1 MRKIININK
10 VIKPFDRKINISGD
24 KSISIRFVILASM
37 AKGKSIAKNL
47 LRSED
52 VLNTIKC
59 IKNLGIKFDYM
70 FTSALIRAQLTGS
83 IILENL
89 DQTEIN
95 IIKNKALNERFY
107 GDLQGLNKDECR
119 KKWGDEKVQIWRR
132 SYDKGPPGG
141 ETLKE
146 TGERVLPYYLE
157 EILPLIFKNNNIII
171 AAHGNSL
178 RSLIKY
184 LDDIS
189 DEDIVK
195 LEIPTG
201 APIHYVFDQS
211 GKVISKQNL
220 IE

>member
-1 MRKIININK
+1 MKTKNLVIVRHGQSEWNEKNLFTGWENPGLTKKGTDEAMHSGELIKELNIE
-10 VIKPFDRKINISGD
+10 FDR
-24 KSISIRFVILASM
+24 
-37 AKGKSIAKNL
+37 
-47 LRSED
+47 
-52 VLNTIKC
+52 
-59 IKNLGIKFDYM
+59 M

-83 IILENL
+83 IILEKIGQS
-89 DQTEIN
+89 DIS
-95 IIKNKALNERFY
+95 IIKDEALNERFY

-119 KKWGDEKVQIWRR
+119 QKWGDDMVQMWRR

-141 ETLKE
+141 ESLKE
-146 TGERVLPYYLE
+146 TGERVLPYYLKN
-157 EILPLIFKNNNIII
+157 IFPLILKDMNILI

-184 LDDIS
+184 LEGIS

-201 APIHYVFDQS
+201 APIHYSFDED
-211 GKVISKQNL
+211 GNVISKINL

>member
-1 MRKIININK
+1 MIERNL
-10 VIKPFDRKINISGD
+10 
-24 KSISIRFVILASM
+24 ILVRHGQSEWNE
-37 AKGKSIAKNL
+37 KNL
-47 LRSED
+47 FTGWENPGLTDKGMHEAKIAGS
-52 VLNTIKC
+52 L

-89 DQTEIN
+89 HQAEIN

-201 APIHYVFDQS
+201 APMHYVFNQS

>member
-1 MRKIININK
+1 MIERNLILVRHGQSEWNEKNIFTGWEN
-10 VIKPFDRKINISGD
+10 PGLTD
-24 KSISIRFVILASM
+24 KGM
-37 AKGKSIAKNL
+37 HEAKNAGSL
-47 LRSED
+47 
-52 VLNTIKC
+52 

-89 DQTEIN
+89 DQAEIN

-157 EILPLIFKNNNIII
+157 KILPLILENNNIII

-201 APIHYVFDQS
+201 APMHYVFNQS
-211 GKVISKQNL
+211 GEVTSKQNL

>member
-1 MRKIININK
+1 MEIMKKRNL
-10 VIKPFDRKINISGD
+10 
-24 KSISIRFVILASM
+24 ILVRHGQS
-37 AKGKSIAKNL
+37 KWNAKNL
-47 LRSED
+47 FTGWENPGLTEKGSNEA
-52 VLNTIKC
+52 
-59 IKNLGIKFDYM
+59 KNAGFLINQLDIKFDYL

-89 DQTEIN
+89 YQNNLTL
-95 IIKNKALNERFY
+95 IKNKALNERFY

-119 KKWGDEKVQIWRR
+119 KKWGEEKVQMWRR

-146 TGERVLPYYLE
+146 TGERVMPYYLD
-157 EILPLIFKNNNIII
+157 EIFPLILDGMNIII
-171 AAHGNSL
+171 SAHGNSL

-184 LDDIS
+184 LDNIS

-201 APIHYVFDQS
+201 APIHYQFDES
-211 GKVISKQNL
+211 GKIISKKNL

>member
-1 MRKIININK
+1 MIERNL
-10 VIKPFDRKINISGD
+10 
-24 KSISIRFVILASM
+24 ILVRHGQSEWNE
-37 AKGKSIAKNL
+37 KNL
-47 LRSED
+47 FTGWENPGLTDKGMHEAKVAGS
-52 VLNTIKC
+52 L

-83 IILENL
+83 TILENL

-157 EILPLIFKNNNIII
+157 EILPLILENNNIII